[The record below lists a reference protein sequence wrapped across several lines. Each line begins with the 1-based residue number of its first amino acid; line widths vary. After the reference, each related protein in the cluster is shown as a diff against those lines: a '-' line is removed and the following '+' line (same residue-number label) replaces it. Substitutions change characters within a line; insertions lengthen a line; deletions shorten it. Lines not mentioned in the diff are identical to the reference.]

1 MRDNQ
6 DRLNQLKALTE
17 PLKEAL
23 SMQVG
28 YDNPDEITGKLQL
41 LSSLMGTSA
50 SAIALA
56 ESVYNDKVMEL
67 AESNQWAGLTATDRK
82 MIFAGKAKTEA
93 AFVTLT
99 NKLNSGLVH
108 SIDALR
114 SMLSYLKSE
123 MQNLPQN

>member
-1 MRDNQ
+1 MRANAEK
-6 DRLNQLKALTE
+6 LSELKALTD
-17 PLKEAL
+17 PISEAL
-23 SMQVG
+23 ALAVAF
-28 YDNPDEITGKLQL
+28 DNPAEITLKLQL

-50 SAIALA
+50 KAISLA
-56 ESVYNDKVMEL
+56 EAVYSERVMEL
-67 AESNQWAGLTATDRK
+67 AENAQWQNMTATDRK

-99 NKLNSGLVH
+99 DRLNSGLVH

-123 MQNLPQN
+123 MENLPTN

>member
-1 MRDNQ
+1 MSIS
-6 DRLNQLKALTE
+6 E
-17 PLKEAL
+17 
-23 SMQVG
+23 
-28 YDNPDEITGKLQL
+28 DNPAEITGKLQL

-50 SAIALA
+50 NAIALSEA
-56 ESVYNDKVMEL
+56 VYSDRVMEL
-67 AESNQWAGLTATDRK
+67 AENSQWSGMTATDRK

-99 NKLNSGLVH
+99 DRLNSGLVH

-123 MQNLPQN
+123 MENLPSN